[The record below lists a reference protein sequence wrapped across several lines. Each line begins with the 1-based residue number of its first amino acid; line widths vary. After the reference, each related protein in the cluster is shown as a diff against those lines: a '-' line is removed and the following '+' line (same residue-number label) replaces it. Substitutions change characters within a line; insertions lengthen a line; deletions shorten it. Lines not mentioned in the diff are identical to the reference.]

1 VVDLRN
7 GEVTGL
13 GMLALDEEERERAE
27 EVGQVRVH
35 LGGRD
40 DGNGGSSPER
50 GAELTEVGA
59 ADVLLLAAAARV
71 LDAVA

>member
-7 GEVTGL
+7 GEVADL

-27 EVGQVRVH
+27 EVGQVRLL

-40 DGNGGSSPER
+40 GGNGGSSPAR
-50 GAELTEVGA
+50 GAGLTEVGA
-59 ADVLLLAAAARV
+59 ADTLLLAAAAGV
-71 LDAVA
+71 VDAVA